1 MSDITSRDLRLYR
14 NIIYKTLGI
23 NFTNAKDYLLKEKLK
38 KLLSKSTYNNLN
50 ELYKELLEGDEY
62 AIETLIRYMTTNH
75 TYFNRESD
83 HFKYLIKDIQNR
95 SIVSPVIWC
104 AASSTGEEVYSIAIE
119 LLENGIIDYT
129 IMATDI
135 DNDVLK
141 CLKEGI
147 YSSNKL
153 NYISPTVLFKYFKP
167 IKVNNE
173 TLYKVKKRCRKSI
186 IIKKV
191 NLIENIKFV
200 KKFDYIF
207 CRNVMIYF
215 DDHRK
220 NIVIKNLLKN
230 LKNNGLIF
238 TGHSESLLTMPV
250 GLVNVYSS
258 VYKRKCT

>member
-1 MSDITSRDLRLYR
+1 MDITSRNLRLYR

-23 NFTNAKDYLLKEKLK
+23 NFTDAKDYLLKEKLK
-38 KLLSKSTYNNLN
+38 KLLSKSSYSNLD
-50 ELYKELLEGDEY
+50 ELYLELQEGNEY

-95 SIVSPVIWC
+95 SVVAPVIWC

-141 CLKEGI
+141 NLKSGI
-147 YSSNKL
+147 YSMNKIKSL
-153 NYISPTVLFKYFKP
+153 SPTLLYKYFKP
-167 IKVNNE
+167 IRINNE
-173 TLYKVKKRCRKSI
+173 TQYKINQRCKKNI

-200 KKFDYIF
+200 KEFDYIF

-215 DDHRK
+215 DEHRK
-220 NIVIKNLLKN
+220 NIVIDNLLKN

-250 GLVNVYSS
+250 GLINVYSS
-258 VYKRKCT
+258 VYKRKDT